1 MADKD
6 GRVLASLLLLSSCTG
21 VIGGAGPSG
30 GSSTSGSGAGS
41 TGSTGSGGG
50 TGSGTG
56 TGAGTGSG
64 GGGPD
69 ACAAAGAALQVGRTL
84 LRRMTRPELDHTVRD
99 LLGTTGD
106 AAAGIAPDERI
117 GPFFSNGIAPPT
129 NLIVQ
134 QHAETAAALALAA
147 VPRMNDIAGC
157 NLQTDTGTTCAKQFI
172 ADFGLRAYR
181 RPLDANEQASYLNL
195 FTLGR
200 TNTDAANGFELV
212 VEAMLQSPFFLYH
225 ADLGDQPAPSTTP
238 VSLTSYE
245 LASRL
250 SYFLWNS
257 MPDRALFDLAGADRL
272 RDPDVLASQVD
283 RMLADP
289 RAGDSIPYF
298 HLQWLGIDEMDGI
311 DKDTTLY
318 PQFNAALVDAMQTET
333 GTFTDRVIR
342 GGDGR
347 LGTLFTA
354 SFSYPTGPLF
364 ALYKVAQPAG
374 FKPGDQVMLDPA
386 QRGGL
391 LTQAAFLTAKAHRD
405 QTSPVHRG
413 LLVRENLL
421 CQPIPS
427 PPIDVNTTPPPVTAA
442 TTTRERFAAHEANPS
457 CGGCHVL
464 MDPIGL
470 GFENYDPV
478 GRFRTDE
485 NGLAVDNS
493 GNVIKSEDIDG
504 SFHGVVELAS
514 KLAGSEQVARC
525 AVQQVMTYAVGRS
538 PSPEDLCSV
547 DTLATDKTPRLLDL
561 RDLIVQI
568 TKSDAFRRRKV
579 VTVEVC
585 Q

>member
-1 MADKD
+1 MAQTDW
-6 GRVLASLLLLSSCTG
+6 RVLAGLMLLSCQG
-21 VIGGAGPSG
+21 VIGTAGPSG
-30 GSSTSGSGAGS
+30 TSGPGVGP
-41 TGSTGSGGG
+41 TGSTGAGGATGSG

-56 TGAGTGSG
+56 T

-99 LLGTTGD
+99 LLGISND

-147 VPRMNDIAGC
+147 EPRMNEIAGC
-157 NLQTDTGTTCAKQFI
+157 NLATDTGTTCAKQFI
-172 ADFGLRAYR
+172 SDFGLRAYR
-181 RPLDANEQASYLNL
+181 RPLDANEQAAYLNL

-200 TNTDAANGFELV
+200 TNSDTANGFALV
-212 VEAMLQSPFFLYH
+212 VEAMLQAPSFLYH
-225 ADLGDQPAPSTTP
+225 ADLGAQPGPSATP
-238 VSLTSYE
+238 VPLTSYE

-257 MPDRALFDLAGADRL
+257 MPDRELFTLAAGDRL
-272 RDPDVLASQVD
+272 HDTDVLSAQVD

-289 RAGDSIPYF
+289 RAADAIPYF

-311 DKDTTLY
+311 DKDAALY
-318 PQFNAALVDAMQTET
+318 PQFNPSLALAMQTET
-333 GTFTDRVIR
+333 ATFTDRVVR
-342 GGDGR
+342 TGDGR
-347 LGTLFTA
+347 LGTLFMA

-364 ALYKVAQPAG
+364 ALYGVAQPAG
-374 FKPGDQVMLDPA
+374 FKAGDQVMLDPN

-391 LTQAAFLTAKAHRD
+391 LTHASFLTVKAHRD

-421 CQPIPS
+421 CQPIPA
-427 PPIDVNTTPPPVTAA
+427 PPIDVNTTPPPVSPA

-470 GFENYDPV
+470 GFENYGAIGEYRTMDGKSPV
-478 GRFRTDE
+478 DASGQVRNVPGESIDAAGPFDGAIDLGKKLGASRRVGDCVASQWFRFALGRMESIDDACTLQTIRAGF
-485 NGLAVDNS
+485 AAS
-493 GNVIKSEDIDG
+493 GSNV
-504 SFHGVVELAS
+504 
-514 KLAGSEQVARC
+514 
-525 AVQQVMTYAVGRS
+525 
-538 PSPEDLCSV
+538 
-547 DTLATDKTPRLLDL
+547 
-561 RDLIVQI
+561 RDLLKAIVLGN
-568 TKSDAFRRRKV
+568 AFRNVRV
-579 VTVEVC
+579 VGTGR
-585 Q
+585 